1 MSEKRISQ
9 RDARHRFSEVVR
21 DAERGDV
28 TIVTRRG
35 VDTVVVMSVQRY
47 RTLVGSGVSAGRS
60 VLDTLAG
67 GPAMDALPLARQDDT
82 GRQIDL
88 ET

>member
-1 MSEKRISQ
+1 MGEKRRSH
-9 RDARHRFSEVVR
+9 RDARNRFSEVVR

-47 RTLVGSGVSAGRS
+47 RALVDAGASAGRS

-67 GPAMDALPLARQDDT
+67 GPATDALPLARQDDA
-82 GRQIDL
+82 GRKIDL
-88 ET
+88 EP